1 MDTRASSGAG
11 NGQRLKK
18 TVALRYDP
26 QRDIAPVLVAKGK
39 GYIAE
44 RIVALAREHGIFVHE
59 DPALVELLMDVE
71 LADTIPP
78 QLYQVVARV
87 LAMVYRA
94 NRELA
99 RKRGMSGEGKRE

>member
-1 MDTRASSGAG
+1 VSAAANNQRSS
-11 NGQRLKK
+11 RLKK
-18 TVALRYDP
+18 SVALRYDP
-26 QRDIAPVLVAKGK
+26 EQDRAPVLIAKGQ

-44 RIVALAREHGIFVHE
+44 RIVALANEHGIFVHE

-99 RKRGMSGEGKRE
+99 KTRGMLR

>member
-1 MDTRASSGAG
+1 MMDTPDSREGM
-11 NGQRLKK
+11 RIKK
-18 TVALRYDP
+18 SIALRYDSEL
-26 QRDIAPVLVAKGK
+26 DIAPVLVAKGR

-44 RIVALAREHGIFVHE
+44 RIIALAKEHGIFVHE

-78 QLYQVVARV
+78 QLYKVVARV

-94 NRELA
+94 NKELA
-99 RKRGMSGEGKRE
+99 KSRGMRDQG

>member
-1 MDTRASSGAG
+1 MTDKPIQKS
-11 NGQRLKK
+11 
-18 TVALRYDP
+18 VALRYDP
-26 QRDIAPVLVAKGK
+26 EQDRAPVLVAKGK
-39 GYIAE
+39 GFIAE
-44 RIVALAREHGIFVHE
+44 RIIALAKEHGIFVHQ

-99 RKRGMSGEGKRE
+99 KSRGLDRK